1 MRNEEMGQFLVLNL
15 SIDSNSID
23 CGQVLTWNDHLIEKF
38 DPLNLP
44 LLLAFFSFF
53 LIIMILTLFKRSY
66 GIILC

>member
-23 CGQVLTWNDHLIEKF
+23 CGQVLTWNDHLIEKIN
-38 DPLNLP
+38 PLSLP

-53 LIIMILTLFKRSY
+53 LIIMILTLF
-66 GIILC
+66 

>member
-1 MRNEEMGQFLVLNL
+1 MRNVEMGQFLVLNL

-53 LIIMILTLFKRSY
+53 LIIMILTLF
-66 GIILC
+66 